1 MHYLMGFCRK
11 SFHDFSNCYGQK
23 DYSNQTTSTL
33 ALLMFASSQIL
44 QFNWYNK
51 LPLTGS
57 VIQ

>member
-1 MHYLMGFCRK
+1 MISQIVMVK
-11 SFHDFSNCYGQK
+11 KN
-23 DYSNQTTSTL
+23 YSNQTTSTL

-57 VIQ
+57 VTQ